1 MGKYEVVKTQDGY
14 TVDLGDGTSIF
25 VSQHEIDNSIEKP
38 ASKFKW
44 KNALQNVRTKLQIP
58 KPIRALM
65 FLRTEEERL
74 NYLRSMPSRSV
85 ESLTT
90 AIAYVLLKGDIL
102 ERVVG
107 TGIAIPHTVS
117 TYIKEIDSKAK
128 QYGELTVKNVK
139 KAIQTTKN
147 IVGATTVVLFGIAL
161 LTNPAILTFL
171 LPTLLLADVLWLFVN
186 FSDKKHN

>member
-1 MGKYEVVKTQDGY
+1 MGQYEVVKTEDGY
-14 TVDLGDGTSIF
+14 TVDLGDGTSIS

-38 ASKFKW
+38 VSKFNW
-44 KNALQNVRTKLQIP
+44 KSALQNARTKLQIP

-74 NYLRSMPSRSV
+74 NYLKSMPSRSV

-107 TGIAIPHTVS
+107 TGIAIPQTVS

-147 IVGATTVVLFGIAL
+147 IVGATAVVLFGIAL
-161 LTNPAILTFL
+161 LTNPAVLTFL
-171 LPTLLLADVLWLFVN
+171 LPTLLAADVLWLFIN